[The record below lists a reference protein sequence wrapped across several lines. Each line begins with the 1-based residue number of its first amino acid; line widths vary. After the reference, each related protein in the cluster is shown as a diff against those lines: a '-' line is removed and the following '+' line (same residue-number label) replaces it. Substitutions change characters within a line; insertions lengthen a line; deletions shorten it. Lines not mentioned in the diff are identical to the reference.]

1 MVEEPL
7 QIGWLRTAFLG
18 GQLSATELIARVLT
32 RIAKWDDPALWI
44 ARTCDASLRQQ
55 AAKLDAAAGADPDLI
70 KRLPLFG
77 IPFAVKDN
85 IDVAGLPTT
94 AACPAYAYTPSETAP
109 VVRQLVSAGAV
120 LVGKTNLDQ
129 FAAGLVGTRSP
140 YGVPR
145 NPFDARYIPGGSSS
159 GSAVAV
165 ATGLVS
171 FALGPDTAGSGRVP
185 AAFNNIVGLKP
196 TRGLLSTRG
205 VVPACRSLDCVSVF
219 AVSAHDAGAVLD
231 AAAWFDLH
239 DPLAREASSAEIAE
253 LWSEAPIWRAAFGRS
268 RLLW

>member
-94 AACPAYAYTPSETAP
+94 AACPAFAYAPKQNATA
-109 VVRQLVSAGAV
+109 VDKLLAAGAI
-120 LVGKTNLDQ
+120 LIGKTNLDQ
-129 FAAGLVGTRSP
+129 FATGLVGTRTP
-140 YGVPR
+140 HAVPR
-145 NPFDARYIPGGSSS
+145 NPFDALRIPE
-159 GSAVAV
+159 
-165 ATGLVS
+165 
-171 FALGPDTAGSGRVP
+171 GR
-185 AAFNNIVGLKP
+185 A
-196 TRGLLSTRG
+196 
-205 VVPACRSLDCVSVF
+205 
-219 AVSAHDAGAVLD
+219 
-231 AAAWFDLH
+231 
-239 DPLAREASSAEIAE
+239 
-253 LWSEAPIWRAAFGRS
+253 
-268 RLLW
+268 